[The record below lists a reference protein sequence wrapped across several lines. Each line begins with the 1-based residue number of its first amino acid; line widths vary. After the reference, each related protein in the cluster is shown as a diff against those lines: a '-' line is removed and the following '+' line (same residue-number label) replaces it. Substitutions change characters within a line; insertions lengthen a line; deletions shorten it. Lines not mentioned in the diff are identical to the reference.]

1 MKKLD
6 YKKKLIYKNLLIRDL
21 CDYGK
26 ITKNEAIKILEDISF
41 DKLINEMPEYIMHI
55 DTTDYAK
62 EILKQIKKNK
72 IILRRKNKIC

>member
-62 EILKQIKKNK
+62 EILEQIRKKDK
-72 IILRRKNKIC
+72 MILRRKKLC

>member
-1 MKKLD
+1 MRKLD
-6 YKKKLIYKNLLIRDL
+6 YKNLLIEDL

-26 ITKNEAIKILEDISF
+26 ITKNEAIKILENISF

-62 EILKQIKKNK
+62 EILEQIKNE
-72 IILRRKNKIC
+72 R

>member
-1 MKKLD
+1 MRKLD
-6 YKKKLIYKNLLIRDL
+6 YKNLLIGDL

-55 DTTDYAK
+55 DTTDYAE
-62 EILKQIKKNK
+62 EILEQIKKGK
-72 IILRRKNKIC
+72 IINYKR

>member
-62 EILKQIKKNK
+62 EILEQIRKKDK
-72 IILRRKNKIC
+72 IILRRKKLC

>member
-1 MKKLD
+1 MRKLD
-6 YKKKLIYKNLLIRDL
+6 YKNLLIRDL

-62 EILKQIKKNK
+62 EILKQIKKIK
-72 IILRRKNKIC
+72 